1 MRTDERLAAGSFDYV
16 FNRLLICG
24 VTDWAGYMRDTVV
37 PLLKPGGW
45 FEMQDL
51 DYVWFRNGE
60 VCSGEWNWVKKVE
73 AGARKKGLDLHCGSH
88 AAEYMRQAGLA
99 DVSVV
104 QYRAPFG
111 TWAAKDRPESRLI
124 GAHQAK
130 ELPQLYEYLVP
141 KLVEGL
147 GLSESEVQELV
158 KESGGCLQAEEGK
171 YWVMYVTVG
180 RRPLA

>member
-1 MRTDERLAAGSFDYV
+1 MKTDERLAAGSFDYV

-60 VCSGEWNWVKKVE
+60 VCSGEWNWVKKIE
-73 AGARKKGLDLHCGSH
+73 AGARKKGLDLHCGSR

-130 ELPQLYEYLVP
+130 ELPHLYEYLVP

-180 RRPLA
+180 RRPVA